1 MSADPTCDIKYGLD
15 VSDRQLKLLRKN
27 KITTTGKFLARSTQD
42 LQKILNIPC
51 AEKIISI
58 KKRLRGYNV
67 RDDFTTAAT
76 DHGKTL
82 AEYLEETNFN
92 AETIA
97 TGIPQLDE
105 LLPSGGAFSGDVIE
119 ICGRPSSGKTMLIL
133 TIILK
138 ALEANENWEIIYFD
152 TKNDFQAIKLKTM
165 MTEQGMPEEA
175 QHSIFKRIVVKQ
187 VRSFDGL
194 TMELR
199 TMWRSPLLFAKV
211 KIIVIDS
218 ICTLAYFTMGDGG
231 MYKKR
236 MLIVIKMIKV
246 LSGRNIAVS
255 VAKL

>member
-27 KITTTGKFLARSTQD
+27 KITTSGKFLARPTQD
-42 LQKILNIPC
+42 LQKILNIRS

-67 RDDFTTAAT
+67 RDDFTTAAN
-76 DHGKTL
+76 DRGKNL

-92 AETIA
+92 AEAIA

-105 LLPSGGAFSGDVIE
+105 VLPASGVFSGDVIE
-119 ICGRPSSGKTMLIL
+119 ICGRPASGKTMLIL
-133 TIILK
+133 TVILK

-152 TKNDFQAIKLKTM
+152 TKNDFRAIKLKTM

-175 QHSIFKRIVVKQ
+175 QHSIFKRIFVKK

-194 TMELR
+194 CMELR
-199 TMWRSPLLFAKV
+199 TMRRSPLLFNKV

-218 ICTLAYFTMGDGG
+218 ICSLAYFTMGDGG

-236 MLIVIKMIKV
+236 MLNAIKLIKV

-255 VAKL
+255 VLRL